1 MMLKRVSKFDG
12 NGALKQ
18 LYWLLVTDF
27 KFNKELFDTFLGQ
40 EFLAKK
46 YLLFHS
52 MFFYSLL

>member
-1 MMLKRVSKFDG
+1 MMLKRVPKFD
-12 NGALKQ
+12 GALKQ
-18 LYWLLVTDF
+18 HWLLVTDF